1 MGFGMKFSKQ
11 RNPNVLGIA
20 LNQDYPRALRGSGG
34 AALQSYPGPLLE
46 APVNFFLSPV

>member
-11 RNPNVLGIA
+11 RSPNVLRIA

-34 AALQSYPGPLLE
+34 AALQSYPVSRLE
-46 APVNFFLSPV
+46 VPVNFFLSPV